1 MDDLVLDR
9 HLADAWAGRDAGRLG
24 DLAEADHDYH
34 WAVGH
39 DFLWASDAVAVLGAA
54 EPLAPQ
60 LQGVPPRVELVA
72 LGQTGAAQRERCWS
86 AGPGALKLDA
96 MVGQG
101 AALKAPQV
109 LQQSAPE
116 LLEWRA
122 SPEAEPHLEQA
133 QRWSV
138 QPSLELQPGPL
149 RQARLV
155 SQPREQEPAVAL
167 PVFLRRPLLRSL
179 SPPFQPWLLLRRL
192 LPPAPVLE
200 LRRVL

>member
-109 LQQSAPE
+109 LQQS
-116 LLEWRA
+116 
-122 SPEAEPHLEQA
+122 
-133 QRWSV
+133 
-138 QPSLELQPGPL
+138 SLELQPGPL